1 MLGKVTEPASSS
13 DETRSTAGGSVIADD
28 LVVDGIVAAKGAV
41 DIRGQVNG
49 DVEGQA
55 VVISAQAKVRGD
67 IRGGAIEVDG
77 SVEGD
82 IAGGEVSLS
91 PDAHVKGS
99 ISYRDLTV
107 QSGATVNGQVRR
119 EASAPPTPPL
129 RPKGRRANSA
139 APPG

>member
-1 MLGKVTEPASSS
+1 MLEKFTERARSSEGPPS
-13 DETRSTAGGSVIADD
+13 PAGGSVIADD
-28 LVVDGIVAAKGAV
+28 LVVEGVVAAKGAV
-41 DIRGQVNG
+41 EVRGQVNG
-49 DVEGQA
+49 DVEGQEVA
-55 VVISAQAKVRGD
+55 VGSQAQIRGD
-67 IRGGAIEVDG
+67 IRGGRIRIDG

-119 EASAPPTPPL
+119 EASAPPTPSAQA
-129 RPKGRRANSA
+129 KGSSSE
-139 APPG
+139 